1 MGSQC
6 GKSAQASHLG
16 PEVPPNTELSIGPSR
31 ETQAWERL
39 NICKSFYKGVGS
51 FQIFEGKFL

>member
-39 NICKSFYKGVGS
+39 NICKSFYKGG
-51 FQIFEGKFL
+51 GKLSNI